1 MTMKTLE
8 TTYAGLKLKNP
19 IIVSSSSLTDS
30 AEKNKKLCEAGAG
43 AIVLKSLFEEQ
54 ILLEVEDMED
64 FDPFVVGGNDLSEY
78 FRQQKLEEYFELIRA
93 TKKVVDIP
101 VIASINAYGMG
112 NWTEFARKI
121 EKAGADALEINI
133 LALQTSLDYQYGEFE
148 RKHINILKLIK
159 KEVKIPVIMKLGDNF
174 TNPVALIHQLR
185 AHGADGVVLF
195 NRFYPTD
202 INIDKVEQCSGKAF
216 TTEADLSKPLRW
228 TGIASA
234 AISNYSFAV
243 SGGVHNAAGVVKSIL
258 AGASAVE
265 VCSAIYLKGNG
276 IIKEMTD
283 GLKEWMDTHTMDDIS
298 MFKGMLNM
306 QYRNEGINT
315 FERTQFLKY
324 YGQFKK

>member
-1 MTMKTLE
+1 
-8 TTYAGLKLKNP
+8 
-19 IIVSSSSLTDS
+19 
-30 AEKNKKLCEAGAG
+30 
-43 AIVLKSLFEEQ
+43 
-54 ILLEVEDMED
+54 
-64 FDPFVVGGNDLSEY
+64 
-78 FRQQKLEEYFELIRA
+78 
-93 TKKVVDIP
+93 
-101 VIASINAYGMG
+101 MG
-112 NWTEFARKI
+112 NWTEFAKKI

-148 RKHINILKLIK
+148 KKHINILKLIK
-159 KEVKIPVIMKLGDNF
+159 KAVKIPVIMKLGDNF

-276 IIKEMTD
+276 IIKEMTV
-283 GLKEWMDTHTMDDIS
+283 GLMEWMDSHTMDDIS

>member
-78 FRQQKLEEYFELIRA
+78 FRHQKLEEYFELIRA

-112 NWTEFARKI
+112 NWTEFAKKI

-148 RKHINILKLIK
+148 KKHINILKLIK

-283 GLKEWMDTHTMDDIS
+283 GLMEWMDSHTMDDIS

>member
-1 MTMKTLE
+1 MKTLE

-30 AEKNKKLCEAGAG
+30 AEKNQRLCEAGAG

-54 ILLEVEDMED
+54 ILLETEGMED
-64 FDPFVVGGNDLSEY
+64 FDPFVVGGNDLAEY
-78 FRQQKLEEYFELIRA
+78 MRHHKLEEYFNLIRE
-93 TKKVVDIP
+93 TKRLVDIP
-101 VIASINAYGMG
+101 VIASINAFDES
-112 NWTEFARKI
+112 NWIDFAKKI
-121 EKAGADALEINI
+121 ETAGADALEINI
-133 LALQTSLDYQYGEFE
+133 LALQTSLDYQYGSFE
-148 RKHINILKLIK
+148 QKHIDILKLVK
-159 KEVKIPVIMKLGDNF
+159 KAVNIPVIMKLGDNF
-174 TNPVALIHQLR
+174 TNPVTLIHQLR
-185 AHGADGVVLF
+185 ANGADGVVLF

-202 INIDKVEQCSGKAF
+202 INIDKVEQCAGKAF
-216 TTEADLSKPLRW
+216 TTEADLSKSLRW

-234 AISNYSFAV
+234 AIGNYSFAV

-283 GLKEWMDTHTMDDIS
+283 GLTEWMTSHTMDDIN
-298 MFKGMLNM
+298 MFKGMLNL

>member
-1 MTMKTLE
+1 MKTLE
-8 TTYAGLKLKNP
+8 TSYAGLKLKNP

-54 ILLEVEDMED
+54 IHLEVEDMED
-64 FDPFVVGGNDLSEY
+64 FDPFVVGGNDLAEY
-78 FRQQKLEEYFELIRA
+78 MRNHKLEEYFALIRE
-93 TKKVVDIP
+93 TKRMVDIP
-101 VIASINAYGMG
+101 VIASINAYDEA
-112 NWTEFARKI
+112 NWIDFAKKI
-121 EKAGADALEINI
+121 EEAGADALEINI
-133 LALQTSLDYQYGEFE
+133 LALQTTLEYQYGSFE
-148 RKHINILKLIK
+148 KKHIDILKLVK
-159 KEVKIPVIMKLGDNF
+159 KAVKIPVIMKLGDNF

-185 AHGADGVVLF
+185 ANGADGVVLF

-202 INIDKVEQCSGKAF
+202 INIDKVEQCAGKAF
-216 TTEADLSKPLRW
+216 TSEADLSKSLRW

-234 AISNYSFAV
+234 VISNYSFAI

-276 IIKEMTD
+276 IIKEMTN
-283 GLKEWMDTHTMDDIS
+283 GLTEWMDTHTMDSIS

-306 QYRNEGINT
+306 HDRNEGINT

>member
-1 MTMKTLE
+1 MTMRTLE

-78 FRQQKLEEYFELIRA
+78 FRHQKLEEYFELIRA

-112 NWTEFARKI
+112 NWTEFAKKI

-148 RKHINILKLIK
+148 KKHINILKLIK
-159 KEVKIPVIMKLGDNF
+159 KAVKIPVIMKLGDNF

-276 IIKEMTD
+276 IIKEMTV
-283 GLKEWMDTHTMDDIS
+283 GLMEWMDSHTMDDIS

>member
-78 FRQQKLEEYFELIRA
+78 FRHQKLEEYFELIRA

-112 NWTEFARKI
+112 NWTEFAKKI

-148 RKHINILKLIK
+148 KKHINILKLIK
-159 KEVKIPVIMKLGDNF
+159 KAVKIPVIMKLGDNF

-243 SGGVHNAAGVVKSIL
+243 SGGVHNAAGAVKSIL

-276 IIKEMTD
+276 IIKEMTV
-283 GLKEWMDTHTMDDIS
+283 GLMEWMDSNTMDDIS

>member
-1 MTMKTLE
+1 MKTLE

-78 FRQQKLEEYFELIRA
+78 FRHQKLEEYFELIRA

-112 NWTEFARKI
+112 NWTEFAKKI

-148 RKHINILKLIK
+148 KKHINILKLIK

-276 IIKEMTD
+276 IIKEMTV
-283 GLKEWMDTHTMDDIS
+283 GLMEWMDSHTMDDIS

>member
-1 MTMKTLE
+1 MKTLE

-30 AEKNKKLCEAGAG
+30 AEKNKRLCEAGAG

-54 ILLEVEDMED
+54 IHLEVDDMED

-78 FRQQKLEEYFELIRA
+78 MRQHKLEEYFKLIRD

-101 VIASINAYGMG
+101 VIASINAFGMG
-112 NWTEFARKI
+112 SWTEFAKKI

-159 KEVKIPVIMKLGDNF
+159 KVVKIPVIMKLGDNF

-202 INIDKVEQCSGKAF
+202 INIDKVEQCAGKAF

-234 AISNYSFAV
+234 AISNYSFAI
-243 SGGVHNAAGVVKSIL
+243 SGGVHDAAGVVKSIL

-265 VCSAIYLKGNG
+265 VCSAIYLKGNS
-276 IIKEMTD
+276 IIKEMID

-306 QYRNEGINT
+306 QYRNEHINT

>member
-1 MTMKTLE
+1 MKTLE

-30 AEKNKKLCEAGAG
+30 AEKNQRLCEAGAG

-54 ILLEVEDMED
+54 ILLETEGMED
-64 FDPFVVGGNDLSEY
+64 FDPFVVGGNDLAEY
-78 FRQQKLEEYFELIRA
+78 MRHHKLEEYFNLIRE
-93 TKKVVDIP
+93 TKRLVDIP
-101 VIASINAYGMG
+101 VIASINAFDES
-112 NWTEFARKI
+112 NWIDFAKKI
-121 EKAGADALEINI
+121 ETAGADALEINI
-133 LALQTSLDYQYGEFE
+133 LALQTSLDYQYGSFE
-148 RKHINILKLIK
+148 QKHIDILKLVK
-159 KEVKIPVIMKLGDNF
+159 KAVNIPVIMKLGDNF
-174 TNPVALIHQLR
+174 TNPVTLIHQLR
-185 AHGADGVVLF
+185 ANGADGVVLF

-202 INIDKVEQCSGKAF
+202 INIDKVEQCAGKAF
-216 TTEADLSKPLRW
+216 TTEADLSKSLRW

-234 AISNYSFAV
+234 AIGNYSFAV

-265 VCSAIYLKGNG
+265 ICSAIYLKGNG

-283 GLKEWMDTHTMDDIS
+283 GLTEWMTSHTMDDIN
-298 MFKGMLNM
+298 MFKGMLNL

>member
-1 MTMKTLE
+1 MKTLE
-8 TTYAGLKLKNP
+8 TSYAGLKLKNP

-54 ILLEVEDMED
+54 IHLEVEDMED
-64 FDPFVVGGNDLSEY
+64 FDPFVVGGNDLAEY
-78 FRQQKLEEYFELIRA
+78 MRNHKLEEYFALIRE
-93 TKKVVDIP
+93 TKRMVDIP
-101 VIASINAYGMG
+101 VIASINAYDET
-112 NWTEFARKI
+112 NWTDFAKKI
-121 EKAGADALEINI
+121 EEAGADALEINI
-133 LALQTSLDYQYGEFE
+133 LALQTTLEYQYGSFE
-148 RKHINILKLIK
+148 KKHIDILKLVK
-159 KEVKIPVIMKLGDNF
+159 KAVKIPVIMKLGDNF

-185 AHGADGVVLF
+185 ANGADGVVLF

-202 INIDKVEQCSGKAF
+202 INIDKVEQCAGKAF
-216 TTEADLSKPLRW
+216 TSEADLSKSLRW

-234 AISNYSFAV
+234 VISNYSFAI

-276 IIKEMTD
+276 IIREMTN
-283 GLKEWMDTHTMDDIS
+283 GLTEWMDTHTMDSIS

-306 QYRNEGINT
+306 HDRNEGINT

>member
-1 MTMKTLE
+1 MKTLE

-78 FRQQKLEEYFELIRA
+78 FRHQKLEEYFELIRA

-112 NWTEFARKI
+112 NWTEFAKKI

-148 RKHINILKLIK
+148 KKHVNILKLIK

-276 IIKEMTD
+276 IIKEMTV
-283 GLKEWMDTHTMDDIS
+283 GLMEWMDSHTMDDIS

>member
-1 MTMKTLE
+1 MKTLE

-78 FRQQKLEEYFELIRA
+78 FRHQKLEEYFELIRA

-112 NWTEFARKI
+112 NWTEFAKKI

-148 RKHINILKLIK
+148 KKHINILKLIK
-159 KEVKIPVIMKLGDNF
+159 KAVKIPVIMKLGDNF

-276 IIKEMTD
+276 IIKEMTV
-283 GLKEWMDTHTMDDIS
+283 GLMEWMDSHTMDDIS

>member
-78 FRQQKLEEYFELIRA
+78 FRHQKLEEYFELIRA

-112 NWTEFARKI
+112 NWTEFAKKI

-148 RKHINILKLIK
+148 KKHINILKLIK
-159 KEVKIPVIMKLGDNF
+159 KAVKIPVIMKLGDNF
-174 TNPVALIHQLR
+174 TNPVAMIHQLR

-276 IIKEMTD
+276 IIKEMTV
-283 GLKEWMDTHTMDDIS
+283 GLMEWMDSHTMDDIS

>member
-1 MTMKTLE
+1 MRTLE

-30 AEKNKKLCEAGAG
+30 VEKNKKLCEAGAG

-64 FDPFVVGGNDLSEY
+64 FDPFVVGGNDLTEY
-78 FRQQKLEEYFELIRA
+78 VRHHKLEEYFALIRD
-93 TKKVVDIP
+93 TKKVVDVP
-101 VIASINAYGMG
+101 VIASINAYDEG
-112 NWTEFARKI
+112 NWTAFAKKI
-121 EKAGADALEINI
+121 EEAGADALEINI
-133 LALQTSLDYQYGEFE
+133 LALQTSLEYQYGSFE
-148 RKHINILKLIK
+148 KKHIDILKLVK
-159 KEVKIPVIMKLGDNF
+159 KAVKIPVIMKLGDNF

-185 AHGADGVVLF
+185 ANGADGVVLF

-202 INIDKVEQCSGKAF
+202 INIDKVEQCAGKAF
-216 TTEADLSKPLRW
+216 TTEADLSKSLRW

-276 IIKEMTD
+276 IVKEMTD
-283 GLKEWMDTHTMDDIS
+283 GLKEWMDTHTMDNIS

-306 QYRNEGINT
+306 HDHNEGVNT

>member
-8 TTYAGLKLKNP
+8 TTDAGLKLKNP

-112 NWTEFARKI
+112 NWTEFAKKI

-133 LALQTSLDYQYGEFE
+133 LALQTSLDYEYGEFE

>member
-1 MTMKTLE
+1 MKTLE

-30 AEKNKKLCEAGAG
+30 AEKNQRLCEAGAG

-54 ILLEVEDMED
+54 ILLETEGMED
-64 FDPFVVGGNDLSEY
+64 FDPFVVGGNDLAEY
-78 FRQQKLEEYFELIRA
+78 MRHHKLEEYFNLIRE
-93 TKKVVDIP
+93 TKRLVDIP
-101 VIASINAYGMG
+101 VIASINAFDES
-112 NWTEFARKI
+112 NWIDFAKKI
-121 EKAGADALEINI
+121 ETAGADALEINI
-133 LALQTSLDYQYGEFE
+133 LALQTSLDYQYGSFE
-148 RKHINILKLIK
+148 QKHIDILKLVK
-159 KEVKIPVIMKLGDNF
+159 KAVNIPVIMKLGDNF
-174 TNPVALIHQLR
+174 TNPVTLIHQLR
-185 AHGADGVVLF
+185 ANGADGVVLF

-202 INIDKVEQCSGKAF
+202 INIDKVEQCAGKAF
-216 TTEADLSKPLRW
+216 TTEADLSKSLRW

-234 AISNYSFAV
+234 AVGNYSFAV

-283 GLKEWMDTHTMDDIS
+283 GLTEWMTSHTMDDIN
-298 MFKGMLNM
+298 MFKGMLNL

>member
-54 ILLEVEDMED
+54 IILEVEDMED
-64 FDPFVVGGNDLSEY
+64 FDPFVVGCNDLSEY
-78 FRQQKLEEYFELIRA
+78 FRHQKLEEYFELIRA

-112 NWTEFARKI
+112 NWTEFAKKI

-148 RKHINILKLIK
+148 KKHINILKLIK
-159 KEVKIPVIMKLGDNF
+159 KAVKIPVIMKLGDNF

-276 IIKEMTD
+276 IIKEMTV
-283 GLKEWMDTHTMDDIS
+283 GLMEWMDSHTMDDIS

>member
-1 MTMKTLE
+1 MTMKTLV

-30 AEKNKKLCEAGAG
+30 AEKNKMLCEAGAG

-112 NWTEFARKI
+112 NWTEFAKKI

-133 LALQTSLDYQYGEFE
+133 LALQTSLDYEYGEFE

>member
-8 TTYAGLKLKNP
+8 TTYAGLKLKSP

-54 ILLEVEDMED
+54 IHLEVNDMED
-64 FDPFVVGGNDLSEY
+64 FDPFVVGGNDLAEY
-78 FRQQKLEEYFELIRA
+78 MRQHKLEEYFALIRD

-101 VIASINAYGMG
+101 VIASINAYDES
-112 NWTEFARKI
+112 NWTEFAKKI

-148 RKHINILKLIK
+148 KKHINILKLIK
-159 KEVKIPVIMKLGDNF
+159 KAVKIPVIMKLGDNF

-202 INIDKVEQCSGKAF
+202 INIDKVEQCAGKAF
-216 TTEADLSKPLRW
+216 TTEADLSKSLRW

-234 AISNYSFAV
+234 AISNYSFAI

-265 VCSAIYLKGNG
+265 VCSAIYLKGDG

-283 GLKEWMDTHTMDDIS
+283 GLREWMDTHTMDNIN

-306 QYRNEGINT
+306 QYRNEHINT

>member
-1 MTMKTLE
+1 MKTLE
-8 TTYAGLKLKNP
+8 TTYSGLKLKNP

-78 FRQQKLEEYFELIRA
+78 FRHQKLEEYFELIRA

-112 NWTEFARKI
+112 NWTEFAKKI

-148 RKHINILKLIK
+148 KKHVNILKLIK

-276 IIKEMTD
+276 IIKEMTV
-283 GLKEWMDTHTMDDIS
+283 GLMEWMDTHTMDDIS

>member
-8 TTYAGLKLKNP
+8 TTYAGLNLKNP

-30 AEKNKKLCEAGAG
+30 AEKNKMLCEAGAG

-283 GLKEWMDTHTMDDIS
+283 GLKEWMDTHTMDNIS

>member
-1 MTMKTLE
+1 MKTLE

-112 NWTEFARKI
+112 NWTEFAKKI

-159 KEVKIPVIMKLGDNF
+159 KAVKIPVIMKLGDNF

-276 IIKEMTD
+276 IIKEMTV
-283 GLKEWMDTHTMDDIS
+283 GLMEWMDSHTMDDIS

>member
-1 MTMKTLE
+1 MKKLE
-8 TTYAGLKLKNP
+8 TSFAGLNLKNP

-30 AEKNKKLCEAGAG
+30 AEKNQKICEAGAG

-54 ILLEVEDMED
+54 ILHEVEGMED
-64 FDPFVVGGNDLSEY
+64 FDPFVVGGNDLTEY
-78 FRQQKLEEYFELIRA
+78 LRHHKLEEYFALVNDS
-93 TKKVVDIP
+93 KKRTDIP
-101 VIASINAYGMG
+101 IIASINAYDEG
-112 NWTEFARKI
+112 NWTAFAKKI
-121 EKAGADALEINI
+121 EDAGADALEINI
-133 LALQTSLDYQYGEFE
+133 LALQTSLEYEYGAFE
-148 RKHINILKLIK
+148 KKHIDILKLVK
-159 KEVKIPVIMKLGDNF
+159 NTVKIPVIMKLGDNF

-185 AHGADGVVLF
+185 ANGADGVVLF

-202 INIDKVEQCSGKAF
+202 INIDKVEQCAGKAF
-216 TTEADLSKPLRW
+216 TSETDLSKSLRW

-276 IIKEMTD
+276 IIREMTD
-283 GLKEWMDTHTMDDIS
+283 GLADWMDTHTMDSINT
-298 MFKGMLNM
+298 FKGMLNM
-306 QYRNEGINT
+306 QDRNEGINT

>member
-1 MTMKTLE
+1 MKTLE

-19 IIVSSSSLTDS
+19 IIVSSSGLTDS
-30 AEKNKKLCEAGAG
+30 AEKNKKLCDAGAG

-54 ILLEVEDMED
+54 IHLEVDDMED
-64 FDPFVVGGNDLSEY
+64 FDPFVVGGNDLTEY
-78 FRQQKLEEYFELIRA
+78 MRHHKLEEYFELIRD
-93 TKKVVDIP
+93 TKKMVDIP
-101 VIASINAYGMG
+101 VIASINAFDSG
-112 NWTEFARKI
+112 NWTEFAKKI

-133 LALQTSLDYQYGEFE
+133 LALQTSLDYQHGEFE
-148 RKHINILKLIK
+148 KIHINILKLIK
-159 KEVKIPVIMKLGDNF
+159 KAVNIPVIMKLGDNF

-202 INIDKVEQCSGKAF
+202 INIDKVVQCAGKPF
-216 TTEADLSKPLRW
+216 TSEADLSKPLRW

-234 AISNYSFAV
+234 AISNYSFAI
-243 SGGVHNAAGVVKSIL
+243 SGGVHNAADVVKSIL

-276 IIKEMTD
+276 IIKEMID
-283 GLKEWMDTHTMDDIS
+283 GLMDWMDTHTMDNIS

-306 QYRNEGINT
+306 HDRNEGVNT

-324 YGQFKK
+324 YEQFKK

>member
-112 NWTEFARKI
+112 NWTEFAKKI

-133 LALQTSLDYQYGEFE
+133 LALQTSLDYEYGEFE

>member
-1 MTMKTLE
+1 MKTLE

-30 AEKNKKLCEAGAG
+30 AEKNKRLCEAGAG

-54 ILLEVEDMED
+54 IHLEVDDMED

-78 FRQQKLEEYFELIRA
+78 MRQHKLEEYFKLIRD

-101 VIASINAYGMG
+101 VIASINAFGMG
-112 NWTEFARKI
+112 SWTEFAKKI

-159 KEVKIPVIMKLGDNF
+159 KVVKIPVIMKLGDNF

-202 INIDKVEQCSGKAF
+202 INIDKVEQCAGKAF
-216 TTEADLSKPLRW
+216 TTEADFSKPLRW

-234 AISNYSFAV
+234 AISNYSFAI
-243 SGGVHNAAGVVKSIL
+243 SGGVHDAAGVVKSIL

-265 VCSAIYLKGNG
+265 VCSAIYLKGNS
-276 IIKEMTD
+276 IIKEMID

-306 QYRNEGINT
+306 QYRNEHINT

>member
-78 FRQQKLEEYFELIRA
+78 FRHQKLEEYFELIRA

-112 NWTEFARKI
+112 NWTEFAKKI

-148 RKHINILKLIK
+148 KKHINILKLIK
-159 KEVKIPVIMKLGDNF
+159 KSVKIPVIMKLGDNF

-276 IIKEMTD
+276 IIKEMTV
-283 GLKEWMDTHTMDDIS
+283 GLMEWMDSHTMDDIS

>member
-1 MTMKTLE
+1 MKTLE

-78 FRQQKLEEYFELIRA
+78 FRHQKLEEYFELIRA

-112 NWTEFARKI
+112 NWTEFAKKI

-148 RKHINILKLIK
+148 KKHVNILKLIK

-276 IIKEMTD
+276 IIKEMTV
-283 GLKEWMDTHTMDDIS
+283 GLMEWMDTHTMDDIS

>member
-1 MTMKTLE
+1 MKTLE
-8 TTYAGLKLKNP
+8 TTFAGLKLKNP

-30 AEKNKKLCEAGAG
+30 AEKNKRLCDAGAG

-54 ILLEVEDMED
+54 IHLEVDDMED

-78 FRQQKLEEYFELIRA
+78 MRHHKLEEYFELIRD

-101 VIASINAYGMG
+101 VIASINAFGMG
-112 NWTEFARKI
+112 NWIEFAQKI

-133 LALQTSLDYQYGEFE
+133 LALQTSQDYQYGQFE
-148 RKHINILKLIK
+148 SKHVSILKLIK
-159 KEVKIPVIMKLGDNF
+159 KTVSIPVIMKLGDNF

-202 INIDKVEQCSGKAF
+202 IDIDKVVQCAGKAF

-234 AISNYSFAV
+234 AISNYSFAI
-243 SGGVHNAAGVVKSIL
+243 SGGVHKAADVVKSIL

-283 GLKEWMDTHTMDDIS
+283 GLMEWMDTHTMDDIS

-306 QYRNEGINT
+306 HDRNEGINT

-324 YGQFKK
+324 YEQFKK

>member
-30 AEKNKKLCEAGAG
+30 AEKNKMLCEAGAG

>member
-1 MTMKTLE
+1 MKTLE

-30 AEKNKKLCEAGAG
+30 AEKNQRLCEAGAG

-54 ILLEVEDMED
+54 ILLETEGMED
-64 FDPFVVGGNDLSEY
+64 FDPFVVGGNDLAEY
-78 FRQQKLEEYFELIRA
+78 MRHHKLEEYFNLIRE
-93 TKKVVDIP
+93 TKRLVDIP
-101 VIASINAYGMG
+101 VIASINAFDES
-112 NWTEFARKI
+112 NWIDFAKKI
-121 EKAGADALEINI
+121 ETAGADALEINI
-133 LALQTSLDYQYGEFE
+133 LALQTSLDYQYGSFE
-148 RKHINILKLIK
+148 QKHIDILKLVK
-159 KEVKIPVIMKLGDNF
+159 KAVNIPVIMKLGDNF
-174 TNPVALIHQLR
+174 TNPVTLIHQLR
-185 AHGADGVVLF
+185 ANGADGVVLF

-202 INIDKVEQCSGKAF
+202 INIDKVEQCAGKAF
-216 TTEADLSKPLRW
+216 TTEADLSKSLRW

-234 AISNYSFAV
+234 AVGNYSFAV

-265 VCSAIYLKGNG
+265 ICSAIYLKGNG

-283 GLKEWMDTHTMDDIS
+283 GLTEWMTSHTMDDIN
-298 MFKGMLNM
+298 MFKGMLNL